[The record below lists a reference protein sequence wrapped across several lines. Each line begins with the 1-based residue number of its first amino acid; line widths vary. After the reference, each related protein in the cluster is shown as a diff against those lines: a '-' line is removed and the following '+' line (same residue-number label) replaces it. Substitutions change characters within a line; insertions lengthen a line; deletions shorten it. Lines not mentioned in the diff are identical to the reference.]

1 MANHSATKKSIRKI
15 ATRTAL
21 NKSRK
26 SRIKT
31 YIKKVLSAVE
41 AGSVDLANKAFIEMQ
56 SEIMTGVAKNL
67 IKKNTAARKVSR
79 LASKIKSI
87 SLTAKAN

>member
-41 AGSVDLANKAFIEMQ
+41 AGSVDLAKKAFIEMQ
-56 SEIMTGVAKNL
+56 SEIMIGVAKNL

-79 LASKIKSI
+79 LASKVKSI
-87 SLTAKAN
+87 SLTGSAN